1 MLVNVVFFSDGSSVL
16 VNVVFFS
23 DGSGGLVLGVFALLR
38 LMHSSIMT
46 TRRITVIN
54 VMIPSAPISPR
65 SITVR
70 LSGSV
75 LI

>member
-23 DGSGGLVLGVFALLR
+23 DGSSVLGVFALLR

-46 TRRITVIN
+46 IRRITMIN
-54 VMIPSAPISPR
+54 VIIASAPISPR